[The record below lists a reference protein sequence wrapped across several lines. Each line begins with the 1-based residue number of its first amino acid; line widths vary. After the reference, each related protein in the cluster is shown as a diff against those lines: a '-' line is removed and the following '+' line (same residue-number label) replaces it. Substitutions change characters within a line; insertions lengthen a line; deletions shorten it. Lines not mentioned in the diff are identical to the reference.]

1 VSPETG
7 IMGGS
12 ENQVNLITDS
22 GATPWPRLSKVET
35 GQKLAQAIADHFQTT
50 GAK

>member
-1 VSPETG
+1 
-7 IMGGS
+7 MGGS

-22 GATPWPRLSKVET
+22 GVTPWPRLSKVET
-35 GQKLAQAIADHFQTT
+35 GQKLAQAIADHFQTL